1 MQSFLKKITEWV
13 LDKEEAMAKS
23 CEIPMEE
30 IDYQLQKIQEQKESL
45 QQRYDESMSTLNA
58 VEARLQKIK
67 NSEILRCQTRVE

>member
-23 CEIPMEE
+23 CAIPLEE
-30 IDYQLQKIQEQKESL
+30 IDYQLQKIQEQKEDL
-45 QQRYDESMSTLNA
+45 QKRYDESMQTLNE

-67 NSEILRCQTRVE
+67 NSEILRCQTKAE